1 MKLTDYIIVI
11 PARFDSKR
19 LSGKALIDISGKTLV
34 EHVFLA
40 ASKSQASE
48 IIIATDSEKIKQ
60 VTQNL
65 DAKTVITR
73 ASHNSGTD
81 RIAEVAE
88 IENWKAGQIIVNLQG
103 DCPLMPP
110 ENIDQVA
117 SLLFKNPDAG
127 IATLATKIIDPEE
140 INDPNVVKVDFD
152 TNGRAISFQRK
163 IKN

>member
-1 MKLTDYIIVI
+1 MKLTDNIIVI

-73 ASHNSGTD
+73 ANHN
-81 RIAEVAE
+81 
-88 IENWKAGQIIVNLQG
+88 
-103 DCPLMPP
+103 
-110 ENIDQVA
+110 
-117 SLLFKNPDAG
+117 
-127 IATLATKIIDPEE
+127 
-140 INDPNVVKVDFD
+140 
-152 TNGRAISFQRK
+152 
-163 IKN
+163 